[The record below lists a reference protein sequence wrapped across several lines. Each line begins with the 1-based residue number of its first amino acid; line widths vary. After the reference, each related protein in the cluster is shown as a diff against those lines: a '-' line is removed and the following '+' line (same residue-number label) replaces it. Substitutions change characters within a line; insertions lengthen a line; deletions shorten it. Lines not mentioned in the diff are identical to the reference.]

1 MNPRIPYNPN
11 RRKGAGGCGLFWLMV
26 PAVAAASIFMLR
38 SGFATGE
45 LPPATDATRP
55 PVATLTPDP
64 ALTAE
69 PTVDLF
75 TEAPPTPT
83 LEPPLPTSTFL
94 PPPSPSPT
102 ALMTPAPTLYYTT
115 QAGDTLP
122 ALAARFGVNPTDI
135 IAPQGLQGAT
145 TLVDG
150 QLLVIPRVLGDLGP
164 GVPLIPDSELVF
176 SGAGAG
182 FDPQEFALEMGGYL
196 GQYQGFAEG
205 RTSLGGDVLL
215 LVARNH
221 SVNPRLL
228 VALLEY
234 QSGWVTNPVPAPE
247 GINYPLGYR
256 HPYLR
261 NLNSQLTWAVTQLA
275 AGYYGWRA
283 GSLTELHFPDGTS
296 LRLDPALNAG
306 TVALQFFFAQT
317 LNRPDWDLAVGDQGF
332 IGTYYRLFGDPFER
346 ALDPLIP
353 ADLQQL
359 PLALPFS
366 AGQTWYYT
374 GGPHGAWERGG
385 AQAALDFAPP
395 STESGCAESNA
406 WVTAV
411 AAGLVLRSELGVV
424 VLDLDGDGREATG
437 WNILYLHV
445 AEKDRVK
452 EGTFV
457 ERGDHIGHPS
467 CEGGRATGTHV
478 HLARKYNGEWI
489 LADSVVP
496 FNLDGWVSA
505 QGQGEYLGTLT
516 RDGQVVE
523 ACTCTAAYTA
533 VTAGP

>member
-1 MNPRIPYNPN
+1 MNPRIPYNPD
-11 RRKGAGGCGLFWLMV
+11 RRRGGGCASRLAWLIV
-26 PAVAAASIFMLR
+26 PAVVAASVFMLR
-38 SGFATGE
+38 SGTAGG
-45 LPPATDATRP
+45 LPPTGGSASPRP
-55 PVATLTPDP
+55 AIATLTPAPDTP
-64 ALTAE
+64 VPTAE
-69 PTVDLF
+69 
-75 TEAPPTPT
+75 PPTPT

-102 ALMTPAPTLYYTT
+102 ALMTPAPTLFYTT

-135 IAPQGLQGAT
+135 IAPEGLQGTT
-145 TLVDG
+145 TLADG
-150 QLLVIPRVLGDLGP
+150 QLLVIPRVLGELGP
-164 GVPLIPDSELVF
+164 NLPLIPDSELVF

-182 FDPQEFALEMGGYL
+182 FDPQAFALEQGGYL
-196 GQYQGFAEG
+196 GVYQGYAEG
-205 RTSLGGDVLL
+205 RTSRGGDVLA

-221 SVNPRLL
+221 SINPRLL

-234 QSGWVTNPVPAPE
+234 QSGWVTNPTPASE
-247 GINYPLGYR
+247 GLNYPLGHR

-261 NLNSQLTWAVTQLA
+261 NLNSQLTWAATELA
-275 AGYYGWRA
+275 AGYYAWRA
-283 GSLTELHFPDGTS
+283 GTLTELQFPDGTS

-306 TVALQFFFAQT
+306 TVALQYFFART
-317 LNRPDWDLAVGDQGF
+317 LNRPDWDAAIGEQGF
-332 IGTYYRLFGDPFER
+332 VNTYYRLFGDPFER
-346 ALDPLIP
+346 ALNPLIP
-353 ADLQQL
+353 ADLQQV
-359 PLALPFS
+359 PLALPFP

-385 AQAALDFAPP
+385 AMAALDFAPP
-395 STESGCAESNA
+395 STASGCAESGA

-445 AEKDRVK
+445 GENQRVE

-478 HLARKYNGEWI
+478 HIARKYNGEWV
-489 LADSVVP
+489 LADSMVP
-496 FNLDGWVSA
+496 FNLNGWVAA

-533 VTAGP
+533 IESGP